1 MLLIELAIGAPGIL
15 VAATAIV
22 MRRRRSSDQPRMPAI
37 QRVPATERAPA
48 IQRVPATEHAPAI
61 QRVPVPEHAPAI
73 QRVPVPEHMPVT
85 QRADRPVPR
94 RKASVMP
101 GPGHDA
107 GRRDPCA
114 HVRAEPERAAQA
126 QVSAAGPEPDRQQ
139 SASGAV
145 TRRDRIATYYDEA
158 DRPMADYLEAQ
169 GWIEEPGAHHPW

>member
-37 QRVPATERAPA
+37 QRVPAT
-48 IQRVPATEHAPAI
+48 
-61 QRVPVPEHAPAI
+61 
-73 QRVPVPEHMPVT
+73 EHMPVT

>member
-37 QRVPATERAPA
+37 QRVPAT
-48 IQRVPATEHAPAI
+48 
-61 QRVPVPEHAPAI
+61 EHAPAI